1 MRGESITIGGSWGD
15 VQNDVGFTS
24 RFVSRHHL
32 VISHKEFQAEDL
44 RSTNGT
50 SVNAVRLPY
59 GLGKKLDDGDII
71 ALANKEI
78 LQFTTKPPSLPSVPP
93 SAWAIYVDGSTRS
106 YSYLTEPVYSVIL
119 TPSGGLRIESGDIGS
134 AAMMVRHGSQGSELF
149 DAGDDWSVVVVSK
162 ENDYQYIPRILP
174 RRQWIDVSGLPANLD
189 KLSSDH
195 KKILQQGPA
204 FQIVTLAD

>member
-78 LQFTTKPPSLPSVPP
+78 LQFTAKPPSLPSVPS
-93 SAWAIYVDGSTRS
+93 SA
-106 YSYLTEPVYSVIL
+106 
-119 TPSGGLRIESGDIGS
+119 
-134 AAMMVRHGSQGSELF
+134 
-149 DAGDDWSVVVVSK
+149 
-162 ENDYQYIPRILP
+162 
-174 RRQWIDVSGLPANLD
+174 
-189 KLSSDH
+189 
-195 KKILQQGPA
+195 
-204 FQIVTLAD
+204 